1 MYDLSKIGR
10 ALGLT
15 LGAAAAMAG
24 VGLVAALRRP
34 LPRTSGKV
42 ALPGLQAAVE
52 VRRDRWGVPHIY
64 AAANGDL
71 FAALGYVHAQDRLW
85 QLELNRRTGH
95 GRLAE
100 IFGPVALSSDQFIR
114 TLGFSRIARREAD
127 LLDEHSHSVLSA
139 YARGI
144 NAWIG
149 ANEARLPLEFTI
161 LGFTPSSW
169 EVSDLLVWPKMMAL
183 NLSANWTS
191 ELLNAQL
198 VATLGAERASEIAPR
213 YPEDGP
219 IAVPPLTQY
228 TTDMGAGA
236 LNLASAAAPFT
247 GETETPQGSNA
258 WVVGPQRS
266 ISGKP
271 LLANDPHLGL
281 GIPGLWY
288 QAHLEG
294 GDYHSAGVT
303 LPGTCGVVIG
313 HNRRI
318 AWGVTNACTDN
329 QDLYIER
336 FHPDD
341 PLRYQWRGEWREA
354 ELIRETIRVKGQP
367 EPAIV
372 EVRITHHGPIIDA
385 ITAPPES
392 PFSARRHNDS
402 SDAASHE
409 ALALRWTALDPA
421 PNLTRA
427 VLLLNRADTWEEFR
441 TALADWNVPPQNFVY
456 ADVDGNVGYALGG
469 WIPIRRNHDGQ
480 LPVQGWDGAYEW
492 DGFVPNDELPA
503 RLNPPAGKAVTAN
516 NRIVAMGDPV
526 HSQIR
531 GDWLNPYRAARIS
544 HLLDTVVR
552 HDPASFA
559 RIQHDYHSIPGT
571 ALATIIE
578 GIPTDNALE
587 AQARDLLAAWDG
599 ELTADCAGGTIYAA
613 LRYHLARVVFQELE
627 ALRLA
632 QAGLGAFGG
641 LPLSFFLDRTMPD
654 ILARCAAVPRT
665 YPDPWLGGRTWE
677 HVLHESLRR
686 AVSEL
691 RALGDNP
698 QRWTYGR
705 VHSLTLRHPLGS
717 VAALAPIFN
726 RGPWPTGGD
735 LDTVAM
741 HNTPRDTVA
750 GPVYTSASWRQIFDL
765 SDWDAARVIL
775 PSGQSGHPA
784 SRHYADQTAAWRV
797 GAYQPLL
804 WSRAAVERHTAD
816 VLTLTPEA

>member
-1 MYDLSKIGR
+1 MYDLSKISR

-15 LGAAAAMAG
+15 LGAAAAVAG

-34 LPRTSGKV
+34 LPRTSGRI
-42 ALPGLQAAVE
+42 ALPGLKAAVE

-64 AAANGDL
+64 AAANEDL

-95 GRLAE
+95 GQLAA

-114 TLGFSRIARREAD
+114 TLGFSRVARQEES
-127 LLDEHSHSVLSA
+127 LLDEHSHTILSA

-144 NAWIG
+144 NAWIS
-149 ANEARLPLEFTI
+149 ANEARLPLEFSI
-161 LGFTPSSW
+161 LGFTPALW
-169 EVSDLLVWPKMMAL
+169 EVSDLLVWPKIMAL
-183 NLSANWTS
+183 NLSANWMT

-198 VATLGAERASEIAPR
+198 VATLGAERATEIAPR

-219 IAVPPLTQY
+219 IAVPPATYY
-228 TTDMGAGA
+228 TTDIGAAA
-236 LNLASAAAPFT
+236 LNLANAATPFT

-258 WVVGPQRS
+258 WVVGPERS
-266 ISGKP
+266 TTGKP

-281 GIPGLWY
+281 GMPGLWY

-336 FHPDD
+336 FHPED
-341 PLRYQWRGEWREA
+341 PLRYQWQGEWRAA
-354 ELIRETIRVKGQP
+354 ELVREAIQVKGQA
-367 EPAIV
+367 EPTIV

-385 ITAPPES
+385 ISGPPES
-392 PFSARRHNDS
+392 LFSAQHLNGKP
-402 SDAASHE
+402 AAPNE

-421 PNLTRA
+421 PNLTQA
-427 VLLLNRADTWEEFR
+427 VLSLNRADNWDEFR
-441 TALADWNVPPQNFVY
+441 AALGDWNVPPQNFVY
-456 ADVDGNVGYALGG
+456 ADVEGNFGYALGG
-469 WIPIRRNHDGQ
+469 WLPVRPNHDGQ

-492 DGFVPNDELPA
+492 AGFVPNAELPA
-503 RLNPPAGKAVTAN
+503 QLNPATGKAVTAN
-516 NRIVAMGDPV
+516 NRIVANGDLV
-526 HSQIR
+526 HSHIC

-552 HDPASFA
+552 HDPRSFA
-559 RIQHDYHSIPGT
+559 RIQHDYHSIPGI
-571 ALATIIE
+571 ALANLIE
-578 GIPTDNALE
+578 GVPTDNPLE
-587 AQARDLLAAWDG
+587 VQTRDLLAAWNG
-599 ELTADCAGGTIYAA
+599 ELTAECVGGTIYSA
-613 LRYHLARVVFQELE
+613 LRYHLERVVFQELE
-627 ALRLA
+627 ALRQA
-632 QAGLGAFGG
+632 QVGLGAFGG
-641 LPLSFFLDRTMPD
+641 LPLSHFLDRTIPD

-665 YPDPWLGGRTWE
+665 HADPWLGGRTWE
-677 HVLHESLRR
+677 NVLQESLRR
-686 AVSEL
+686 TVSEL

-705 VHSLTLRHPLGS
+705 IHSLTLRHPLGS

-741 HNTPRDTVA
+741 HSTPRDTAA
-750 GPVYTSASWRQIFDL
+750 GPVYTSSSWRQIFDL

-775 PSGQSGHPA
+775 PNGQSGHPA
-784 SRHYADQTAAWRV
+784 SRHYADQAAAWRA
-797 GAYQPLL
+797 GGYQPLL
-804 WSRAAVERHTAD
+804 WSRAAVERHTAE
-816 VLTLTPEA
+816 VLTLNPAS

>member
-15 LGAAAAMAG
+15 LGAAAAVAG

-34 LPRTSGKV
+34 LPRTSGRS
-42 ALPGLQAAVE
+42 ALHGLAAAVE

-64 AAANGDL
+64 ATTNEDL
-71 FAALGYVHAQDRLW
+71 FAALGYVHAQDRFW

-100 IFGPVALSSDQFIR
+100 VFGPIALSSDQFIR
-114 TLGFSRIARREAD
+114 TLGFSRIAQQEAR
-127 LLDEHSHSVLSA
+127 LLDDHSASMLNA
-139 YARGI
+139 YVRGI
-144 NAWIG
+144 NAWIA
-149 ANEARLPLEFTI
+149 ANEARLPLEFSI
-161 LGFTPSSW
+161 LGITPTTW
-169 EVSDLLVWPKMMAL
+169 ELADLLVWPKIMAL
-183 NLSANWTS
+183 NLSGNWMT
-191 ELLNAQL
+191 ELLNARL
-198 VATLGAERASEIAPR
+198 VATLGAARATEIAPR
-213 YPEDGP
+213 YPEDSP
-219 IAVPPLTQY
+219 ITVPPLTTY
-228 TTDMGAGA
+228 TADMGAGA

-247 GETETPQGSNA
+247 GETDMPQGSNA
-258 WVVGPQRS
+258 WAVGPERS
-266 ISGKP
+266 TSGKP
-271 LLANDPHLGL
+271 MLANDPHLGL
-281 GIPGLWY
+281 GMPGLWY

-294 GDYHSAGVT
+294 GDYHAAGVT
-303 LPGTCGVVIG
+303 LPGTCGIVIG

-341 PLRYQWRGEWREA
+341 ALRYQWRGEWREA
-354 ELIRETIRVKGQP
+354 ELVREEIRVKGQA
-367 EPAIV
+367 EPTVV
-372 EVRITHHGPIIDA
+372 EVRITHHGPIIDD
-385 ITAPPES
+385 ISAPPES
-392 PFSARRHNDS
+392 PFRPPQRTG
-402 SDAASHE
+402 AAAPHE

-427 VLLLNRADTWEEFR
+427 VLRLNRANNWDEFR
-441 TALADWNVPPQNFVY
+441 GALEDWNVPPQNFVY
-456 ADVDGNVGYALGG
+456 ADIDGNVGYALGG
-469 WIPIRRNHDGQ
+469 WLPIRPNHDGQ

-492 DGFVPNDELPA
+492 EGFIPSADMPA
-503 RLNPPAGKAVTAN
+503 RLNPPSGKVVTAN
-516 NRIVAMGDPV
+516 NRIVANDDPV
-526 HSQIR
+526 HSMIQ

-552 HDPASFA
+552 HDTRSFA

-571 ALATIIE
+571 ALATLIE
-578 GIPTDNALE
+578 DLPTDDPLE
-587 AQARDLLAAWDG
+587 AQARDLLAAWNG
-599 ELTADCAGGTIYAA
+599 ELTADCVGGTIYAA
-613 LRYHLARVVFQELE
+613 LRYHLERVVYQELE

-641 LPLSFFLDRTMPD
+641 LPLTFLLDRTVPD

-665 YPDPWLGGRTWE
+665 YADPWLGGRTWE
-677 HVLHESLRR
+677 SVLQESLRR
-686 AVSEL
+686 AVAEL
-691 RALGDNP
+691 RQLGDNP
-698 QRWTYGR
+698 QRWTYGL
-705 VHSLTLRHPLGS
+705 VHRLTLRHPLGS

-741 HNTPRDTVA
+741 HHIPRDNPA

-775 PSGQSGHPA
+775 PNGQSGHPA
-784 SRHYADQTAAWRV
+784 SRHYADQTAAWRA

-816 VLTLTPEA
+816 VLTLTPDEGR